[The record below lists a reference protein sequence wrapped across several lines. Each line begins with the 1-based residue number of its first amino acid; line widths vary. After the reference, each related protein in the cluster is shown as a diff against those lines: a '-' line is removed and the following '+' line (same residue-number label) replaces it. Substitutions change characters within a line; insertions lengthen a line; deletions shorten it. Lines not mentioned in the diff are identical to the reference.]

1 VTVVM
6 PNFKSSEA
14 RRVVFECGSRGNA
27 LSRGPLPSF
36 CAAKKRGHKALTL
49 HTSVAATPHVAGELI
64 RLSACLSCR
73 LCLLSCRLSHHKLH
87 PVGMGI
93 MQSISSEIDSIL
105 REEIELA
112 QKDDPALI
120 VRSAFEVIEDF
131 LGQGMSLERIASAL
145 QKHDIKIT
153 KGHLVRHLG
162 IVREERGLKPL
173 KRGKK
178 PRFPGAAAPAPS
190 ASCLQIQPLTPA
202 KAQGD
207 TPYSALAAETDSAP
221 MATELTRNPDEQA
234 KPVTTDTARSGGKH
248 GAAQPIGAS
257 QTVFPDEITRLKFIE
272 VKGELLDVTRM
283 NIDDYLT
290 VSKTIPD
297 NAKIPDGMFEII
309 AAENRIRGM
318 YERALLQYD
327 EAIAKWKSSQ

>member
-1 VTVVM
+1 
-6 PNFKSSEA
+6 
-14 RRVVFECGSRGNA
+14 
-27 LSRGPLPSF
+27 
-36 CAAKKRGHKALTL
+36 
-49 HTSVAATPHVAGELI
+49 
-64 RLSACLSCR
+64 
-73 LCLLSCRLSHHKLH
+73 
-87 PVGMGI
+87 MGI
-93 MQSISSEIDSIL
+93 MQSIRSVIDSIL

-131 LGQGMSLERIASAL
+131 LSQGMSLERIASAL

-162 IVREERGLKPL
+162 ILREQRGLKPL
-173 KRGKK
+173 KSGRK
-178 PRFPGAAAPAPS
+178 PKSSDLPVRISGAPPCPVPAADVQS
-190 ASCLQIQPLTPA
+190 A
-202 KAQGD
+202 
-207 TPYSALAAETDSAP
+207 
-221 MATELTRNPDEQA
+221 ATGSQRIEVRQ
-234 KPVTTDTARSGGKH
+234 TA
-248 GAAQPIGAS
+248 
-257 QTVFPDEITRLKFIE
+257 FPDELTRLKFIE
-272 VKGELLDVTRM
+272 VKGELLDVTRI

-290 VSKTIPD
+290 VTKTLPA

>member
-1 VTVVM
+1 M
-6 PNFKSSEA
+6 RIMHS
-14 RRVVFECGSRGNA
+14 
-27 LSRGPLPSF
+27 
-36 CAAKKRGHKALTL
+36 
-49 HTSVAATPHVAGELI
+49 I
-64 RLSACLSCR
+64 R
-73 LCLLSCRLSHHKLH
+73 
-87 PVGMGI
+87 
-93 MQSISSEIDSIL
+93 SEIDAIL

-131 LGQGMSLERIASAL
+131 LSQGMSLERIAAAL
-145 QKHDIKIT
+145 QKHDIKVT

-162 IVREERGLKPL
+162 LLREERGLQPL
-173 KRGKK
+173 KRGRKS
-178 PRFPGAAAPAPS
+178 RSPGALALPPS
-190 ASCLQIQPLTPA
+190 MPVAMTMDRIDGPNV
-202 KAQGD
+202 
-207 TPYSALAAETDSAP
+207 ETQ
-221 MATELTRNPDEQA
+221 R
-234 KPVTTDTARSGGKH
+234 V
-248 GAAQPIGAS
+248 GAS

-272 VKGELLDVTRM
+272 VKGEFLDVTKM

-290 VSKTIPD
+290 VSKTMPA